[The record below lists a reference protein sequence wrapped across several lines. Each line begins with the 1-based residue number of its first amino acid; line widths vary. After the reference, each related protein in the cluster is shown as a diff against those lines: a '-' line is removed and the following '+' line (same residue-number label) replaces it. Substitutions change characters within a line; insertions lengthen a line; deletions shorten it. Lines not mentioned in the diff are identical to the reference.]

1 MTIHIAEN
9 LKRMRRERGM
19 TQEELADFVGVSY
32 QAVSKWERGEG
43 YPDITLLPVIAG
55 FFDVTLDELVGMG
68 DIRNQEKWEEFNRK
82 AGELASQGKTGEAI
96 ATMREA
102 LKVFPS
108 DYHFMAELACY
119 LTGYGGTKEEKQANG
134 EEAIRISERILEYCT
149 DSSIRND
156 VQANICYAMKRY
168 GDKEKARKMAE
179 GLPNYYK
186 TAQLVLPNFLEG
198 AELQQCCGS
207 GLQMLAYCF
216 YATVRKMVKDDTYT
230 VEEKIVLR
238 RKVLDMYEILY
249 EDGNYLFTHTR
260 VADLYE
266 DIAADLMELG
276 RVDEALDTLA
286 KAAEHAIAY
295 DTLPQSAPY
304 TSLLTRELTYK
315 KVETSTTT
323 EYNYAHYMLRFLKKS
338 PLYADVREDPRV
350 VAIMERLEQVA
361 N

>member
-1 MTIHIAEN
+1 M
-9 LKRMRRERGM
+9 
-19 TQEELADFVGVSY
+19 
-32 QAVSKWERGEG
+32 
-43 YPDITLLPVIAG
+43 IAG
-55 FFDVTLDELVGMG
+55 FFGVTLDELVGMNE
-68 DIRNQEKWEEFNRK
+68 IRNKEKYDEFNGK
-82 AGELASQGKTGEAI
+82 AGKLASEGKIGEAI
-96 ATMREA
+96 DTMREA

-108 DYHFMAELACY
+108 DYHFMAERACY
-119 LTGYGGTKEEKQANG
+119 LDGYGKTKEERQANG

-149 DSSIRND
+149 DSSIRSD
-156 VQANICYAMKRY
+156 VQANICYTMKHY

-186 TAQLVLPNFLEG
+186 TAQLVLPHFLEG
-198 AELQQCCGS
+198 TERQQCCGS

-216 YATVRKMVKDDTYT
+216 YATVCKMIKDDTYT
-230 VEEKIVLR
+230 VEEKIAVR
-238 RKVLDMYEILY
+238 RKVLDMYAILY

-276 RVDEALDTLA
+276 RVDEALDALA

-304 TSLLTRELTYK
+304 TSLLTRELTYHK
-315 KVETSTTT
+315 ASTSTTR
-323 EYNYAHYMLRFLKKS
+323 EYNYAHYMLCFLKKS
-338 PLYADVREDPRV
+338 PLYADVRDDPRV